1 MITNMVYMSV
11 YVSVYM
17 SVYNAVYKSVVCLIK
32 SPNLRPDDPIV
43 IIYQLI

>member
-1 MITNMVYMSV
+1 MVYMSV
-11 YVSVYM
+11 YV